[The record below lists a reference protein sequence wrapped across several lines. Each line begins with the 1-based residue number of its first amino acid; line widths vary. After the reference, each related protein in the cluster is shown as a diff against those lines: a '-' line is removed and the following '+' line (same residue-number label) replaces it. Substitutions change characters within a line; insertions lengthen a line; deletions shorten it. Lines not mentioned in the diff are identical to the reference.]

1 VKRSFVLRSRR
12 AQFEILGLA
21 FLIII
26 VVLGAL
32 VFFMLS
38 RQARTSDAVASYEND
53 QLAQSVIDT
62 MLRANAGPAC
72 ENQPSATLYDLI
84 RDITIVKRGLCDGIV
99 DVNGVPT
106 RSVDVLERAVTIIVG
121 NATGVRGDFFLYL
134 KSNEEEKLVSV
145 VNCPTGSRVV
155 RDRIGSQEI
164 RLLPTPET
172 AVIELQLCPGA

>member
-1 VKRSFVLRSRR
+1 MRRSLHVPSRR

-26 VVLGAL
+26 VVLVAL

-38 RQARTSDAVASYEND
+38 RQVRTSDAVASYEND

-84 RDITIVKRGLCDGIV
+84 RDITILKRGLCDGVI
-99 DVNGVPT
+99 DGNGVPT
-106 RSVDVLERAVTIIVG
+106 TSVEVVERAATIIIG
-121 NATGVRGDFFLYL
+121 NATGVRGDFFVYL
-134 KSNEEEKLVSV
+134 KGNEDEKLVSV
-145 VNCPTGSRVV
+145 VNCPSGSRVV